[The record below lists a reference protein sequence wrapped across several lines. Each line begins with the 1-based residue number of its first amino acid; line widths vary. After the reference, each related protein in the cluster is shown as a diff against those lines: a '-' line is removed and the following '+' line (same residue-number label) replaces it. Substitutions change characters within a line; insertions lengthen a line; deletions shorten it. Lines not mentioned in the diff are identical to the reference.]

1 MSKKRGSGINL
12 AVSSSTSRSTSAG
25 PRPGTRRADPRPRLT
40 LQGLRDMA
48 SRGTP
53 ISMLTASDA
62 GFAALIEAAGADGIL
77 VSDSLGMWV
86 QGHGSSLPVT
96 VEQMAY
102 HTGCVSRGNRSAF
115 VVADLPLSSPN
126 DVGLALRG
134 GAALMQAGA
143 QMVKLAGGAA
153 SAEMIGALT
162 RSGIAVCAHL
172 GLSARSVYGFDGQAP
187 AAMDAAT
194 LSFLMLRAIEV
205 AKAGA
210 AMIVLEQVPHHLAQG
225 MRVEVPQV
233 LLLGMHAGP
242 SAHGHLLDTT
252 EILGLSPSAAPVS
265 GRHFVAE
272 TGGVPQALR
281 ACVQAVRSGSFPYP
295 VAIAANDSAS
305 ATILGVAARAT
316 VAGTGTHWTREAVSS
331 WRSS

>member
-1 MSKKRGSGINL
+1 MVKKHGSDIL
-12 AVSSSTSRSTSAG
+12 MAAQAAPRHARSAPG
-25 PRPGTRRADPRPRLT
+25 AARPAARRADTRPRMT
-40 LQGLRDMA
+40 LQGLRNAA

-53 ISMLTASDA
+53 LAMFTASDA
-62 GFAALIEAAGADGIL
+62 GFASLAEAAGADGLL

-102 HTGCVSRGNRSAF
+102 HTGCVSRGSRSAF

-126 DVGLALRG
+126 DVGQALRG

-153 SAEMIGALT
+153 SAEIIGGLS

-194 LSFLMLRAIEV
+194 LSFLLLRAIEV
-205 AKAGA
+205 ANAGA
-210 AMIVLEQVPHHLAQG
+210 AMIVLEQVPHSLAQSL
-225 MRVEVPQV
+225 RVELPQV

-242 SAHGHLLDTT
+242 DVHGQLLDTT
-252 EILGLSPSAAPVS
+252 EVLGLSPAAGPAA
-265 GRHFVAE
+265 GRRFVAE
-272 TGGVPQALR
+272 AGGVPQGLR

-295 VAIAANDSAS
+295 VAEAANDAGSVPMPGAP
-305 ATILGVAARAT
+305 ARVA
-316 VAGTGTHWTREAVSS
+316 VAGGATHWSREAVPA
-331 WRSS
+331 

>member
-1 MSKKRGSGINL
+1 M
-12 AVSSSTSRSTSAG
+12 
-25 PRPGTRRADPRPRLT
+25 T

-53 ISMLTASDA
+53 ISVLTASDA
-62 GFAALIEAAGADGIL
+62 GFASLIEAAGADGIL

-126 DVGLALRG
+126 DVGMALRG
-134 GAALMQAGA
+134 GAALMQSGA

-153 SAEMIGALT
+153 SAEIIGALA

-194 LSFLMLRAIEV
+194 MSFLLLRALEV

-210 AMIVLEQVPHHLAQG
+210 TMIVLEQVPHGLAQSL
-225 MRVEVPQV
+225 RIEVPKV
-233 LLLGMHAGP
+233 LLVGMHAGP
-242 SAHGHLLDTT
+242 SAHGQLLDTT
-252 EILGLSPSAAPVS
+252 EVLGLAPAAGPVAD
-265 GRHFVAE
+265 RHFVAE
-272 TGGVPQALR
+272 AGGVPQALR
-281 ACVQAVRSGSFPYP
+281 ACVQAVRAGSFPYP
-295 VAIAANDSAS
+295 GAVAADDSAS
-305 ATILGVAARAT
+305 ASLLGAAARAT
-316 VAGTGTHWTREAVSS
+316 VAATGTHWAREALPA